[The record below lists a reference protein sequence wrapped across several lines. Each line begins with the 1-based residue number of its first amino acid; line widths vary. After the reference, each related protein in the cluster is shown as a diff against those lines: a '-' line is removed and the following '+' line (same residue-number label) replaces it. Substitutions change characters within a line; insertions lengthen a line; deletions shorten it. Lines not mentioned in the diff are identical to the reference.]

1 MKLWERKPDSSRLK
15 STQRNS
21 GSDVD
26 SSLEEFGCDGE
37 ERNGE

>member
-1 MKLWERKPDSSRLK
+1 MKLWERKPDYSWLK

-21 GSDVD
+21 GSDFD
-26 SSLEEFGCDGE
+26 SSLEEFGYDGE